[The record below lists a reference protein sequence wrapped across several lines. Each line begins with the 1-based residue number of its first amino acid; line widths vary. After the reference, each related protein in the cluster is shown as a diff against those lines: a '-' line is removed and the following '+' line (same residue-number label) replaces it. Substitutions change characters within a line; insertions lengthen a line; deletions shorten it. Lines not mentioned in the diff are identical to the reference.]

1 MYKRGQDRSIQ
12 SRLNKANQRKK
23 QSARKGHD
31 KHRHAQQFITQQEG
45 TGLEGASV
53 DMTKA
58 GNVLDN
64 LAEVLEV
71 VEISE
76 KDIETMSAEEL
87 KQRVFDQIS
96 TGIDKAYGNAQGNQK
111 FNLSQFYAAEQEKLA
126 RQEQDAS
133 FDFEVSATAVSSGGE
148 IPQTVLPKREP
159 EPLLSED
166 DNTDTEH
173 LRNELT
179 GDNFTAESAQSDIN
193 DQRPADTTRFDG
205 NSSSE
210 DKKK

>member
-1 MYKRGQDRSIQ
+1 M
-12 SRLNKANQRKK
+12 
-23 QSARKGHD
+23 
-31 KHRHAQQFITQQEG
+31 
-45 TGLEGASV
+45 EGASV

-58 GNVLDN
+58 SNVLDN

-133 FDFEVSATAVSSGGE
+133 FDFEVSATAVSSAA
-148 IPQTVLPKREP
+148 TTATALREC
-159 EPLLSED
+159 EP
-166 DNTDTEH
+166 
-173 LRNELT
+173 
-179 GDNFTAESAQSDIN
+179 AQSHN
-193 DQRPADTTRFDG
+193 LQGEVTRTM
-205 NSSSE
+205 SRTQ
-210 DKKK
+210 